1 MINEV
6 WGWRLIMKERFIL
19 DSFQCLSTCLTHTR
33 EQKGDARTNVNR
45 SYLQAKSIAS
55 FPKPYVEA
63 SEVA

>member
-1 MINEV
+1 
-6 WGWRLIMKERFIL
+6 MKERFIL